1 MRIVV
6 SGFPGTGK
14 TSLVKALSEKYDL
27 PIIEENLIKIG
38 ELNRQLNLA
47 LKNKGDVTLL
57 IKNYANSFLEWD
69 IERSNRY
76 KESKSFI
83 ADRWEADLLDYWLF
97 SSKSMSSNADSIT
110 LKLLNN
116 LKQKSKS
123 IDFVVVTPLL
133 KFFSSDV
140 NEEGNVR
147 IKGFTNHLRS
157 IVTNVGLIT
166 AFTKTPLI
174 LIPELP
180 MNINERVE
188 YIDNIIKKGF

>member
-47 LKNKGDVTLL
+47 LKNKDDVTLL

-69 IERSNRY
+69 IDRSNRY

-133 KFFSSDV
+133 KPFSSDV

-166 AFTKTPLI
+166 AFTKTSLI

-188 YIDNIIKKGF
+188 YIDNIIKKGS

>member
-47 LKNKGDVTLL
+47 LKNKDDVTLL

-69 IERSNRY
+69 IDRSNRY
-76 KESKSFI
+76 KESKSFV

-133 KFFSSDV
+133 KPFSSDV

-166 AFTKTPLI
+166 AFTKTSLI

-188 YIDNIIKKGF
+188 YIDNIIKKGS

>member
-47 LKNKGDVTLL
+47 LKNKDDVTLL

-69 IERSNRY
+69 IDRSNRY

-133 KFFSSDV
+133 KPFSSDV

-188 YIDNIIKKGF
+188 YIDNIIKKGS

>member
-38 ELNRQLNLA
+38 DLNRQLNLA
-47 LKNKGDVTLL
+47 LKNKDDVTLL

-133 KFFSSDV
+133 KPFSSDV

-166 AFTKTPLI
+166 AFTKTSLI

-188 YIDNIIKKGF
+188 YIDNIIKKGS

>member
-47 LKNKGDVTLL
+47 LKNKDDVTLL

-133 KFFSSDV
+133 KPFSSDV

-166 AFTKTPLI
+166 AFTKTSLI

-188 YIDNIIKKGF
+188 YIDNIIKKGS

>member
-14 TSLVKALSEKYDL
+14 TSLVKALSENYDL

-47 LKNKGDVTLL
+47 LKNKDDVTLL

-69 IERSNRY
+69 IDRSNRY

-133 KFFSSDV
+133 KPFSSDV

-147 IKGFTNHLRS
+147 VKGFTNHLRS

-166 AFTKTPLI
+166 AFTKTSLI

-188 YIDNIIKKGF
+188 YIDNIIKKSS

>member
-38 ELNRQLNLA
+38 DLNRQLN
-47 LKNKGDVTLL
+47 L

-133 KFFSSDV
+133 KPFSSDV

-166 AFTKTPLI
+166 AFTKTSLI

-188 YIDNIIKKGF
+188 YIDNIIKKGS